1 MEIFIKVIVF
11 ILMTLLNYCCLN
23 IFHQAGMAASFLG
36 VVVVI
41 LVDMFIWSVTNDL
54 CDSL

>member
-11 ILMTLLNYCCLN
+11 ILMTLLNFCCLN

-36 VVVVI
+36 VIVMI
-41 LVDMFIWSVTNDL
+41 LVDIFIWSVTCDL
-54 CDSL
+54 CDEL

>member
-23 IFHQAGMAASFLG
+23 IFHQAGMVASFLG
-36 VVVVI
+36 VIVMI
-41 LVDMFIWSVTNDL
+41 LVDIFIWSVTCDL
-54 CDSL
+54 CDEL

>member
-11 ILMTLLNYCCLN
+11 ILMTLLNAYCLN

-36 VVVVI
+36 VIVMI
-41 LVDMFIWSVTNDL
+41 FVDMFIWSVTCDL
-54 CDSL
+54 CDEL